1 MFFSKLDQVDDP
13 YAHSRALYVSM
24 TLAGLLL
31 MLPTLSM
38 AERLPF
44 LVGDVSKRELLEQ
57 YPVFQESYANHT
69 VGQALVDLPSDLA
82 VTILFGT
89 WCHDSE
95 REVPRLLKLLTASG
109 VADTAINLIGLD
121 IRKQEPLGRGEALG
135 ARYTPTFIFYS
146 DGHEIGR
153 IVERPDVSFANDLSR
168 FLGPQ
173 P

>member
-31 MLPTLSM
+31 MLPTPSM
-38 AERLPF
+38 AERLSF

-69 VGQALVDLPSDLA
+69 VGQALVDLPRDLP
-82 VTILFGT
+82 VSSLWGT

-95 REVPRLLKLLTASG
+95 RVVPRL
-109 VADTAINLIGLD
+109 
-121 IRKQEPLGRGEALG
+121 
-135 ARYTPTFIFYS
+135 
-146 DGHEIGR
+146 
-153 IVERPDVSFANDLSR
+153 
-168 FLGPQ
+168 
-173 P
+173 